1 MYSIFCC
8 LNIDIL
14 TFQVPFLQ
22 KLTVFLHLT
31 YLFLHLYILFLF
43 VACAYYILELP
54 ASQNCSSIYL
64 RRFYK
69 MDKKKHTKK
78 CAICSNTHDCINYKE
93 TFICEDCLGYIAGLD
108 PIQPRCAEKSCDV

>member
-1 MYSIFCC
+1 
-8 LNIDIL
+8 
-14 TFQVPFLQ
+14 
-22 KLTVFLHLT
+22 
-31 YLFLHLYILFLF
+31 
-43 VACAYYILELP
+43 
-54 ASQNCSSIYL
+54 
-64 RRFYK
+64 